1 VQWLIL
7 FERPCDRSLTEA
19 LRFAKMNFLLLLLPS
34 LLGALNAILVRP
46 FRAWVGWL
54 NAFLSLLACGAA
66 LSFAGLAVSEIDV
79 PVFGPGQF
87 LRADG
92 LSALLMVLVTSV
104 ATLTLVLSPGLGRH
118 TRYDTSQLR
127 RYHIFINLFI
137 AAMLLAVSA
146 NNVGIMWVALEAT
159 TVFSALII
167 PLRLSKESVEASWK
181 YILIGSVGIALA
193 FAGTVLSYFD
203 FVALSGR
210 VENALNWPVLRAT
223 APLLHPEVMRL
234 SFVFILVGYGTKAG
248 IAPMHTW
255 KPDAYGESPSSLSAL
270 MSSALFAVAMY
281 AILRWKIVVDACVG
295 GHFADNLLL
304 ALGTLS
310 ILIGSFSVVLARNY
324 KRLLAY
330 SGVEHT
336 GLICLGLGLGPL
348 GVFAA
353 LLHLIN
359 HTAVKSTLFF
369 LVRGIE
375 FKYGSPLI
383 KDVRGMRRVMPWTA
397 GLFAAGMLALTGL
410 PPFGLFVSE
419 FALFRAGFSTKHF
432 WLMGVALALLVVAF
446 VSFINHLNK
455 MLYGP
460 VPEGVDLG
468 ELDSRSWVIPL
479 LVPLSALVILGL
491 TIPPHLTTLLNR
503 IMEIVSK

>member
-1 VQWLIL
+1 MSFV
-7 FERPCDRSLTEA
+7 
-19 LRFAKMNFLLLLLPS
+19 LLLIPS
-34 LLGALNAILVRP
+34 LLGALFAILMRP

-54 NAFLSLLACGAA
+54 NAIISLVAFGAA
-66 LSFAGLAVSEIDV
+66 LSFAGRAISGIGA
-79 PVFGPGQF
+79 PVFGPGEF

-92 LSALLMVLVTSV
+92 LSALLMVLVTAVS
-104 ATLTLVLSPGLGRH
+104 TLTLFLSPGLGRQ
-118 TRYDTSQLR
+118 TRYDPSQLR
-127 RYHIFINLFI
+127 RYHVFINLFI
-137 AAMLLAVSA
+137 AAMILAVTA

-167 PLRLSKESVEASWK
+167 PLRLTKWSVEASWK

-255 KPDAYGESPSSLSAL
+255 KPDAYGESPSSLGAL

-281 AILRWKIVVDACVG
+281 AILRWKMVVDACVG
-295 GHFADNLLL
+295 GHFSDNLFL
-304 ALGTLS
+304 ALGILS
-310 ILIGSFSVVLARNY
+310 LLIGSFSVVLARNY

-330 SGVEHT
+330 SSVEHA

-359 HTAVKSTLFF
+359 HTAVKAMMFF

-383 KDVRGMRRVMPWTA
+383 KDVRGMHRVMPWTGA
-397 GLFAAGMLALTGL
+397 LFAIGILALIGL

-419 FALFRAGFSTKHF
+419 FALFRAGFATKHY
-432 WLMGVALALLVVAF
+432 WLMGATLVLLVVAF
-446 VSFINHLNK
+446 VSFSNHLNK

-460 VPEGVDLG
+460 VSEGVDAG
-468 ELDSRSWVIPL
+468 EPDRRRWLIPL
-479 LVPLSALVILGL
+479 LAPLSVLVILGL
-491 TIPPHLTTLLNR
+491 TLPAPLATLLNR

>member
-1 VQWLIL
+1 M
-7 FERPCDRSLTEA
+7 T
-19 LRFAKMNFLLLLLPS
+19 FLLLLLPS
-34 LLGALNAILVRP
+34 LLGTLIAMIVRP
-46 FRAWVGWL
+46 FRPWVGWL
-54 NAFLSLLACGAA
+54 NALVSLVAFGAA
-66 LSFAGLAVSEIDV
+66 LSFASVAIKGASAPL
-79 PVFGPGQF
+79 FGPSDF

-92 LSALLMVLVTSV
+92 LSALVMVLVTAVS
-104 ATLTLVLSPGLGRH
+104 TLTLFLSPGLGRQ
-118 TRYDTSQLR
+118 TRYEGTQLQ

-146 NNVGIMWVALEAT
+146 NSVGIMWVALEAT

-167 PLRLSKESVEASWK
+167 PLRLTKGSVEASWK

-255 KPDAYGESPSSLSAL
+255 KPDAYGESPSALGAL
-270 MSSALFAVAMY
+270 MSSALFAVAVY
-281 AILRWKIVVDACVG
+281 ALLRWKMVVDACVG
-295 GHFADNLLL
+295 GHFSNNLFL
-304 ALGTLS
+304 ALGVLS
-310 ILIGSFSVVLARNY
+310 LVIGSFSVVLARNY

-330 SGVEHT
+330 SGVEHA
-336 GLICLGLGLGPL
+336 GLICIGLGLGPL

-359 HTAVKSTLFF
+359 HTAVKSLLFF
-369 LVRGIE
+369 LVRAIE
-375 FKYGSPLI
+375 FKFDSPLI
-383 KDVRGMRRVMPWTA
+383 KDVRGMLKVMPWTA
-397 GLFAAGMLALTGL
+397 GLFALGILALIGL

-419 FALFRAGFSTKHF
+419 FALFRAGFAAKHH
-432 WLMGVALALLVVAF
+432 WLMGATLMLLVVAF
-446 VSFINHLNK
+446 ISFISHLNN
-455 MLYGP
+455 MLYGSA
-460 VPEGVDLG
+460 PEGADLG
-468 ELDSRSWVIPL
+468 ELDGRGWLVPMLVPL
-479 LVPLSALVILGL
+479 LVLVFLGL
-491 TIPPHLTTLLNR
+491 ILPTPLVTLLNR
-503 IMEIVSK
+503 IMEIVFK